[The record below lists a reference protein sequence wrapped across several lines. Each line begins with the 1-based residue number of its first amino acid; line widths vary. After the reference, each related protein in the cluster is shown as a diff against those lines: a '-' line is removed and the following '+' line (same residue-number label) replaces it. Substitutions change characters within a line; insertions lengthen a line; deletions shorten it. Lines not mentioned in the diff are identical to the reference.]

1 MEVTTTK
8 GASVQ
13 RVQLRDI
20 STRDIYQ
27 VRQRLNEEAIERY
40 REIMEEAGR
49 YDFPPVVLLEEEGL
63 EKYEIISGYHR
74 IEAARRA
81 GLEEVTA
88 YVEQPAPK
96 FSQTEKTIGLIL
108 KALKSNSRHGVPLT
122 HDDAKKA
129 VQMIIRENPE
139 LSIREIERLTDGV
152 LTRSRIGYIMQE
164 LKGKPRQYRP
174 AESAKEQIRE
184 ILAPADLIET
194 ERPGEAL
201 KNGELVLCGNCGAPS
216 FPEWRNNP
224 ESGWV
229 MNPAGRWYC
238 SEECRQ
244 EGESKELEAMGTVI
258 ITAAESENSSE
269 GSESSSGR
277 REELAAFT
285 RPIEEPR
292 EEFRA
297 NVEPCRVC
305 GQRPAV
311 ESTYDQHRTAK
322 MYWVECTTCKVK
334 HRLTVKTLK
343 WQHRKDAVAQWN
355 EAMGGAK

>member
-96 FSQTEKTIGLIL
+96 FSQTEKTIGLII

-194 ERPGEAL
+194 EQPGDPL
-201 KNGELVLCGNCGAPS
+201 QNGDMVLCENCGIAGWK
-216 FPEWRNNP
+216 EWRENP

-229 MNPAGRWYC
+229 NAGGRWYC
-238 SEECRQ
+238 SDQCKLERECIEMEAFGTVKRQ
-244 EGESKELEAMGTVI
+244 E
-258 ITAAESENSSE
+258 AESESSSE
-269 GSESSSGR
+269 GSSGR

-292 EEFRA
+292 QENRSNIA
-297 NVEPCRVC
+297 ACKVC

-311 ESTYDQHRTAK
+311 ESTYDQHRTAQ
-322 MYWVECTTCKVK
+322 MYWVECTSCKVK
-334 HRLTVKTLK
+334 KHIIVKTMK
-343 WQHRKDAVAQWN
+343 HTQRKDAVEEWN

>member
-20 STRDIYQ
+20 STREIYQ
-27 VRQRLNEEAIERY
+27 VRQKLNEEAIERY
-40 REIMEEAGR
+40 REIMQEAGR

-96 FSQTEKTIGLIL
+96 FSQTEKTIGLII

-174 AESAKEQIRE
+174 AESAKEEIRE

-194 ERPGEAL
+194 ERPAAAL
-201 KNGELVLCGNCGAPS
+201 QSGELVLCGNCGTPS

-258 ITAAESENSSE
+258 ITAAESESSSE
-269 GSESSSGR
+269 GSSGR

-292 EEFRA
+292 QENRSNIA
-297 NVEPCRVC
+297 ACKVC

-311 ESTYDQHRTAK
+311 ESTYDQHRTAQ
-322 MYWVECTTCKVK
+322 MYWVECTSCKVK
-334 HRLTVKTLK
+334 KHIIVKTMK
-343 WQHRKDAVAQWN
+343 HPQRKDAVEEWN